1 MGWLDKKRP
10 GTVVSAAE
18 TEHDASCIPCYK
30 WTGGYNMGEG
40 LGRPTEFDQDRTIKG
55 CAGVTGDTGPTSRW
69 RIQQHRV
76 PQAQETARGPLQQAS
91 QRRMNLSLEEQ

>member
-1 MGWLDKKRP
+1 MAEPRHYGLDKKRP

-40 LGRPTEFDQDRTIKG
+40 LGRATEFDQDRTIT
-55 CAGVTGDTGPTSRW
+55 GVLGTL
-69 RIQQHRV
+69 
-76 PQAQETARGPLQQAS
+76 ETLAQQADAGS
-91 QRRMNLSLEEQ
+91 GNTGCPRLKEQPEVP